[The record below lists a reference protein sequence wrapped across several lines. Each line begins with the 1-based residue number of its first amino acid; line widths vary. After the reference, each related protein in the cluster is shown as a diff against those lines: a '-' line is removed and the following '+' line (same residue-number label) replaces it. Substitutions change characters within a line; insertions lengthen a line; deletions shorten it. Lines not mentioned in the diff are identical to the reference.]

1 MKSGATR
8 HGFAG
13 ATFVALV
20 FLQLGAPGEAS
31 QPVASQPVL
40 KAITG
45 CVRSGKL
52 WVEEFGGKYWI
63 HARDAI
69 HRPDLGLDRFEGKK
83 LRFEHGY
90 LLPGDIY
97 VVQSAATVV
106 GDCQ

>member
-1 MKSGATR
+1 MKAVATPPT
-8 HGFAG
+8 FAG
-13 ATFVALV
+13 AIFMTLA
-20 FLQLGAPGEAS
+20 FLPLGAVSEAL

-69 HRPDLGLDRFEGKK
+69 HQPDLDLDRFEGKR